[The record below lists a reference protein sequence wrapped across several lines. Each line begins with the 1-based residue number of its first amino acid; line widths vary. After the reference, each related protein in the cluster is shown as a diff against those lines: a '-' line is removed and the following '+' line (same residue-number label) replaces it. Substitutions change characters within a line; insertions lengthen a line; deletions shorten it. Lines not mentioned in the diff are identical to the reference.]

1 MTRTLEVDAEGPAL
15 GSERDAV
22 TLIGDAIGAQA
33 DLIVVPVT
41 RLADDFFNLET
52 RVAGDMVQK
61 FVNYGIRLAIVG
73 DISERTAQSKS
84 LHDFVY
90 EANRGNRIW
99 FVASKDE
106 LDARLARDPK

>member
-15 GSERDAV
+15 RGERDAV
-22 TLIGDAIGAQA
+22 TLIGDALSVQA
-33 DLIVVPVT
+33 DVVVVPIS
-41 RLADDFFNLET
+41 RFADEFFNLET

-73 DISERTAQSKS
+73 DISARTAQSKS

-90 EANRGNRIW
+90 ESNRGNRIW

-106 LDARLARDPK
+106 LNARLARDAK